1 MIDMHKM
8 LFSKSR
14 FLTLDMGTL
23 SSLDARVHVGVA
35 ISINFMNVVAK
46 LVVVGDLLMVDCRG
60 K

>member
-1 MIDMHKM
+1 
-8 LFSKSR
+8 
-14 FLTLDMGTL
+14 MGTL